1 MLAMF
6 LETLATEEERA
17 SFTKIYELYCSTMY
31 HYALGILKS
40 KEDAEDALHDAFCR
54 MIKVL
59 PAPEDAESD
68 EVRSY
73 LYMTVRSVCFDA
85 LRRRRTVKQKV
96 VENFDDIE
104 SVSSCD
110 EGVDEKVLNRVMYER
125 IVEKLR
131 EMPVEVTD
139 PFVLHYM
146 NGQSFAQ
153 IAELLGIS
161 EAVARK
167 RSSRVKRFLAE
178 ELAKNKK

>member
-6 LETLATEEERA
+6 LETLATEEEKA
-17 SFTKIYELYCSTMY
+17 SFTRIYELYCSTMY
-31 HYALGILKS
+31 HYALGILS
-40 KEDAEDALHDAFCR
+40 NKEDAEDALHDAFCR

-85 LRRRRTVKQKV
+85 LRRRRTANQT
-96 VENFDDIE
+96 DD
-104 SVSSCD
+104 
-110 EGVDEKVLNRVMYER
+110 GVDEKVFSKVMYENA
-125 IVEKLR
+125 VEKLK
-131 EMPVEVTD
+131 ELPVEITD

-146 NGQSFAQ
+146 NGLSFAQ
-153 IAELLGIS
+153 IAELLGVS

-167 RSSRVKRFLAE
+167 RSSRVKRFLAA
-178 ELAKNKK
+178 ELKKSDR